1 MLKQDGGIEMLQDK
15 KSSEVTAAQD
25 LTRYL
30 FKPNISIN
38 GSIQPDTLTFFL
50 DKLAAVRSANEDL
63 ILELTTVGGDA
74 DVARRIAMELRLFS
88 RYSQRKAI
96 CVGKSFV
103 YSAGVTI
110 LAAFDRSNRYL
121 TEDTVLL
128 IHERRLQQ
136 NLELSGPIQAC
147 RQIVQEQLS
156 MLRTAERLEN
166 EGFEELVR
174 GSRLTVREL
183 EKCIRTNCYLSAS
196 EAVEHGIVAAILR

>member
-1 MLKQDGGIEMLQDK
+1 MLHEQNQP
-15 KSSEVTAAQD
+15 EVKGSQE
-25 LTRYL
+25 LTRLL
-30 FKPNISIN
+30 FEPNISIN

-63 ILELTTVGGDA
+63 ILELTTIGGDA
-74 DVARRIAMELRLFS
+74 DIARRIAMEVRLFS
-88 RYSQRKAI
+88 RYSQQRSI

-110 LAAFDRSNRYL
+110 LAAFERSNRYL

-128 IHERRLQQ
+128 IHERRLQE

-147 RQIVQEQLS
+147 LQIVQEQLA

-174 GSRLTVREL
+174 GSQLSVGEL
-183 EKCIRTNCYLSAS
+183 EACIKKNCYLSAPD
-196 EAVEHGIVAAILR
+196 ALEHGIVAAILS